1 MNWTMRAIQSLRP
14 DVEFTLN
21 DNDISTIVWSIPNVS
36 PLTQSEVDAEAA
48 RLEAEAN
55 QSVVDRAAAL
65 ASAEAKL
72 ATLGLSTA
80 EIAALFSK

>member
-36 PLTQSEVDAEAA
+36 PLTQSEVDTEAA

-72 ATLGLSTA
+72 ATLGLSTT
-80 EIAALFSK
+80 EIAALLSK

>member
-21 DNDISTIVWSIPNVS
+21 DNDINTIVWSTQNVS

-55 QSVVDRAAAL
+55 QSIINKAAAL
-65 ASAEAKL
+65 ASAETKL
-72 ATLGLSTA
+72 AVLGLSTA
-80 EIAALFSK
+80 EIAALLSK